1 MCETNE
7 DRNAPASPSSTAR
20 KERKPRKAS
29 DLKPCERCKA
39 QHLKCVY
46 IPETSRCQR
55 CERSGHDCVRSTKK
69 IRFRDVPVSKFRNN
83 RKDAPNATISS
94 ASKVLTFVDETK
106 ASYKSHADN
115 DRNEVLRADKTL
127 NDPAVESGSDKHIH
141 GTATQTESESFP
153 AAELQHT
160 RFGDEAESQG
170 TVNKYQESDAMTEY
184 NEVQPGHDI
193 LSVPQ
198 MVSPTVGTFALNFE
212 HDHLGLTRA
221 FSSDHLSAT
230 SFGSSPRRWIGRIAP
245 TQFLDQMVK
254 VPSAGTAKET
264 QKYLEAVLLR
274 YFHEELAPWF
284 DLCDPDQHF
293 AFVVPQRAREP
304 GPLRSA
310 LLTISARNISRNKR
324 FRSRTGIVEWK
335 GRLLP
340 DLKEEFAMPYQNDC
354 IKDLLQLSMDPKKLH
369 DETLLAAVITLRT
382 DEEMGVNMQGEE
394 EDQQLFLRIG
404 SMFVDAQLP
413 TYLALPH
420 SSPEVFHPSLDE
432 NTVHSNTAS
441 PSVQAETE
449 LGASGLRQACFWT
462 AFRQDLHAAFLKQ
475 QPVRF
480 PLSRCEA
487 FRQLTP
493 TTDAVW
499 ANRMVTFCADV
510 LEFCYGS
517 DSVDAK
523 VAPAYTNQQR
533 WRELRS
539 YEDSLCA
546 LLPATFE
553 PTYCSEPNVAQGSV
567 FPEIW
572 YLDSCHVSGTT
583 YVELARMLLEVFN
596 PTRPKL
602 GHGFLAATNAFISST
617 KKILFRLCGIA
628 LSNHQCPPSLINACL
643 GISMFGEYFED
654 PMEQDALLG
663 VLALM
668 NDRYAYPTS
677 QIVNSLRR
685 AWYSSNEDDS
695 TTSIGN
701 MDLG

>member
-1 MCETNE
+1 MSEADG
-7 DRNAPASPSSTAR
+7 DRNASASPSSTAR
-20 KERKPRKAS
+20 NERKPRKSS

-46 IPETSRCQR
+46 NPETSRCQR

-69 IRFRDVPVSKFRNN
+69 IRFRDVPVSKFRNS
-83 RKDAPNATISS
+83 RKNAPNATTNL
-94 ASKVLTFVDETK
+94 ASRALTFVDETK
-106 ASYKSHADN
+106 ASYKSHADKSR
-115 DRNEVLRADKTL
+115 DEVLLAEKTF
-127 NDPAVESGSDKHIH
+127 NDAGVGSGSSKHIH
-141 GTATQTESESFP
+141 EVVTQTDSQLCP
-153 AAELQHT
+153 TTELQKAT
-160 RFGDEAESQG
+160 FGIQAESHV
-170 TVNKYQESDAMTEY
+170 TVDKYEEPDVITED
-184 NEVQPGHDI
+184 NEVQQGED
-193 LSVPQ
+193 LLLVPQ
-198 MVSPTVGTFALNFE
+198 MVSPTNGSSVLNFE
-212 HDHLGLTRA
+212 HDNLGLTRA
-221 FSSDHLSAT
+221 FSSDRLSAT

-293 AFVVPQRAREP
+293 ALVVPQRAREP

-324 FRSRTGIVEWK
+324 FRSGTGIVEWK

-354 IKDLLQLSMDPKKLH
+354 IQDLLQLSMDPKKLH

-394 EDQQLFLRIG
+394 EDQQLFLKIG

-413 TYLALPH
+413 AYLALPH
-420 SSPEVFHPSLDE
+420 SSPEVFHPSLDD
-432 NTVHSNTAS
+432 NIVHSNTAS
-441 PSVQAETE
+441 LSVQTETE

-539 YEDSLCA
+539 YEESLCA

-553 PTYCSEPNVAQGSV
+553 PTYCSEPNLAQGSV

-643 GISMFGEYFED
+643 GVSMFGEYFED

-668 NDRYAYPTS
+668 SDRYAYPTS

-685 AWYSSNEDDS
+685 AWYSNEERP
-695 TTSIGN
+695 TTSISN